1 LLITDLDFFSSP
13 QNSSIIY
20 YSCSTELVSN
30 HFDRFFL
37 KKNKGRKVGI
47 QRDPRSD
54 CCSTSFRYGTC
65 NTWPVTQ
72 SEQRIAQERHQPSIY
87 LSRDLAPWG
96 EREREHYYIKTPSH
110 GKAALSLQ
118 TVLLALSASSSF
130 LSKGQNMSCALPSL
144 ALAFFR
150 CAKSLLTYFY
160 MMHCAVCTT
169 VSVGIGVVSLPDI
182 LYYYHYYGIRSSAVL
197 NVFMMMMMV
206 VATTKTLSF
215 PSEASN
221 QTHRL
226 RGYTVEAGSA
236 FGVFSTPT
244 STIDRSFSCSVRFRM
259 PSSGVLA
266 S

>member
-1 LLITDLDFFSSP
+1 
-13 QNSSIIY
+13 
-20 YSCSTELVSN
+20 
-30 HFDRFFL
+30 
-37 KKNKGRKVGI
+37 
-47 QRDPRSD
+47 
-54 CCSTSFRYGTC
+54 
-65 NTWPVTQ
+65 
-72 SEQRIAQERHQPSIY
+72 
-87 LSRDLAPWG
+87 
-96 EREREHYYIKTPSH
+96 
-110 GKAALSLQ
+110 
-118 TVLLALSASSSF
+118 
-130 LSKGQNMSCALPSL
+130 MSCALPSL

-150 CAKSLLTYFY
+150 CAKSLLTYFH

-182 LYYYHYYGIRSSAVL
+182 LLCYYHYYGIL
-197 NVFMMMMMV
+197 NVFMMMMMA